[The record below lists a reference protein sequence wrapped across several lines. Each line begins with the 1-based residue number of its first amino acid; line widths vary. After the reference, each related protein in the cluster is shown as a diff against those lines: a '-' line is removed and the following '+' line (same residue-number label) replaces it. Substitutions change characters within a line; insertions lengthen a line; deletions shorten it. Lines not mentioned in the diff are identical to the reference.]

1 MQRLPIGSLE
11 LPSTVMPIAPRK
23 DPRQLMKSLNEC
35 ALRACTKAFRQR
47 VTPAADGID
56 FDQFILDEK
65 LEKQSHSSEPL
76 L

>member
-1 MQRLPIGSLE
+1 
-11 LPSTVMPIAPRK
+11 
-23 DPRQLMKSLNEC
+23 MKSLNEC